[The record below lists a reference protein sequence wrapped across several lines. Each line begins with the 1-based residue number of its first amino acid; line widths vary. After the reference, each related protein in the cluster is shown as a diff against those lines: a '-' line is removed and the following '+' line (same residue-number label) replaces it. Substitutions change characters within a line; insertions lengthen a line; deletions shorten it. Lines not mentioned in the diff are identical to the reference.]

1 MRNTDVLTETGCGDP
16 GDILEKQDGCE
27 GKNEAD
33 NSSRSLRED
42 IAGFARE
49 CGADI
54 VGFAEVSRF
63 TAAGNTALTKA
74 GLYGSAPDMIMPGAK
89 TVIGLGF
96 RVLRGAYRGIEECS
110 TFYQFYTMA
119 VETIEEVYIPQ
130 VLAKVAGF
138 IEDKGY
144 CAVSQKLVQTV
155 MQDEG
160 DTNPEVR
167 YNAVFRGMKGEA
179 MLNFRQAAVL
189 CGLGEI
195 GLSGSVLTDEFG
207 PNQRFAYIITDA
219 VIGSD
224 EIKEPHLCDKCGK
237 CLEACPGKAFS
248 DESVKVVFG
257 KGKDQ
262 DDLSQARTG
271 RTQGTAEYELKLR
284 DNWQCAAYYKG
295 AAMRYNPFMPPGA
308 LEGIT
313 DRLEVLKGEKKLSP
327 EEAREVMDKL
337 VFYPGGR
344 HSYVASICGKACDRA
359 CFIHLEEKGVLTRK
373 YRSSFRKK
381 EPWELEII

>member
-1 MRNTDVLTETGCGDP
+1 MRNTDVLAKTGCGDP
-16 GDILEKQDGCE
+16 GDILEKHDSCE
-27 GKNEAD
+27 RRSEAD
-33 NSSRSLRED
+33 NSSCSLRED
-42 IAGFARE
+42 IAAFARK

-54 VGFAEVSRF
+54 VGFADLSRF
-63 TAAGNTALTKA
+63 TAAGNAALTKA
-74 GLYGSAPDMIMPGAK
+74 GLCGSDPAMIMPGAK
-89 TVIGLGF
+89 TLIGLGF

-155 MQDEG
+155 MQDKG

-219 VIGSD
+219 VIESD
-224 EIKEPHLCDKCGK
+224 EIKESHLCDKCGK

-248 DESVKVVFG
+248 DEFLKVVFG
-257 KGKDQ
+257 GGQDQ
-262 DDLSQARTG
+262 DGRSQTRTG
-271 RTQGTAEYELKLR
+271 LAQGSVEYELKLR

-308 LEGIT
+308 LEGIA
-313 DRLEVLKGEKKLSP
+313 DRLEVLKGKKKLSP
-327 EEAREVMDKL
+327 EEARDVMDKL

-344 HSYVASICGKACDRA
+344 HSYVASICGRACDRA
-359 CFIHLEEKGVLTRK
+359 CFIHLEEKGRLKSK
-373 YRSSFRKK
+373 YYNKFRKK
-381 EPWELEII
+381 EQWHL